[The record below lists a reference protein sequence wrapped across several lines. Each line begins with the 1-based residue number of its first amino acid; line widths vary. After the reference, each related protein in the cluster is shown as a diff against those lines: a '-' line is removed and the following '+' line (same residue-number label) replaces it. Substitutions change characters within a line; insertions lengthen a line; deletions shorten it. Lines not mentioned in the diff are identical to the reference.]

1 MTAHKETSPDMQKTA
16 ALSSQKA
23 VRLGFFR
30 HFSYGTIAA
39 IGLGAA
45 AIGLGSLGL
54 EVLMA
59 RLLNEGYGGT
69 MLGLPF
75 PFISMPMGVCAL
87 LLTGLVASKDFKLA
101 LYPLLGAVVYWSV
114 AITLWIST

>member
-1 MTAHKETSPDMQKTA
+1 MTTPEDTPSESPPPTHE
-16 ALSSQKA
+16 KA
-23 VRLGFFR
+23 VRLGLFK

-45 AIGLGSLGL
+45 GIGLGSLGL

-59 RLLNEGYGGT
+59 KILNEGYGGT

-87 LLTGLVASKDFKLA
+87 LMSALVASHNVKLA
-101 LYPLLGAVVYWSV
+101 LYPLFGATAYWIV
-114 AITLWIST
+114 ATTLWITT